1 MFFSAE
7 CYDLVD
13 LLKGDNPGMSAS
25 LQPSYYF
32 KKNQNKDV
40 PARLLHSVTRTTF
53 LVIDRL
59 LLAFSRTFSAVS
71 YSKARKSS

>member
-25 LQPSYYF
+25 LVNDEILRKNGTLHEIHATLAGLFTNKNYRRR
-32 KKNQNKDV
+32 KKE
-40 PARLLHSVTRTTF
+40 
-53 LVIDRL
+53 
-59 LLAFSRTFSAVS
+59 
-71 YSKARKSS
+71 KS